1 LVPAESPISAPYR
14 HDEAPR
20 FPVYRPTAPQDR
32 RRGRHADR
40 AAMTRLS
47 PEVQA
52 RVAEEDEALLAAEA
66 QLPGGDDEIH
76 WSELESDSSED
87 VEYFPPAAP
96 ASHDHEAGG
105 SGEPAPP
112 TLAAATVSESQ
123 VTQPSELTALLQQL
137 VTQQREDRLAQ
148 EEARRAHE
156 AQIAAIQREAAR
168 ERAATEERFVDLIDR
183 VSQRTD
189 AQFQQMQQG
198 MMAMF
203 GMISQLYSHTGLAPQ
218 QPGLQGVAAPQ
229 LAVTP
234 APPPVATAAPALSTT
249 PETTFSMSALL
260 GSAGRPL
267 FSPLPATSLFQ
278 DSPSAVQS
286 VALPVVPQ
294 TLPSGGGGEGSL
306 LQQST
311 QPAASA
317 LTSDVDTS
325 SAEPVTTSTDP
336 LPGSAS
342 TRASTT
348 ATPLA
353 TSDPA
358 GSSDQQL
365 PSVTEGSP
373 SDDDD
378 DDDDPDRFLA
388 VPRQPDQ

>member
-1 LVPAESPISAPYR
+1 
-14 HDEAPR
+14 
-20 FPVYRPTAPQDR
+20 
-32 RRGRHADR
+32 
-40 AAMTRLS
+40 M
-47 PEVQA
+47 
-52 RVAEEDEALLAAEA
+52 
-66 QLPGGDDEIH
+66 
-76 WSELESDSSED
+76 
-87 VEYFPPAAP
+87 
-96 ASHDHEAGG
+96 
-105 SGEPAPP
+105 
-112 TLAAATVSESQ
+112 
-123 VTQPSELTALLQQL
+123 TQPSELTSLLQQL
-137 VTQQREDRLAQ
+137 VTQQREDRIAQ

-156 AQIAAIQREAAR
+156 AQLAAIQREAAR
-168 ERAATEERFVDLIDR
+168 
-183 VSQRTD
+183 D

-234 APPPVATAAPALSTT
+234 APPPVTTAAPALSTT

-286 VALPVVPQ
+286 VTLPVVPQ

-342 TRASTT
+342 TRASMI
-348 ATPLA
+348 ATPPVS
-353 TSDPA
+353 SDP
-358 GSSDQQL
+358 QL
-365 PSVTEGSP
+365 PSITEGSP

-378 DDDDPDRFLA
+378 DDDPDRFLA
-388 VPRQPDQ
+388 MPRQPDQ

>member
-1 LVPAESPISAPYR
+1 
-14 HDEAPR
+14 
-20 FPVYRPTAPQDR
+20 
-32 RRGRHADR
+32 
-40 AAMTRLS
+40 
-47 PEVQA
+47 
-52 RVAEEDEALLAAEA
+52 
-66 QLPGGDDEIH
+66 
-76 WSELESDSSED
+76 
-87 VEYFPPAAP
+87 
-96 ASHDHEAGG
+96 
-105 SGEPAPP
+105 
-112 TLAAATVSESQ
+112 VS
-123 VTQPSELTALLQQL
+123 QPSELTALLQQL

-156 AQIAAIQREAAR
+156 AQLAAIQREAAR
-168 ERAATEERFVDLIDR
+168 ERAATEERFVGLIDR

-229 LAVTP
+229 LAVTQD
-234 APPPVATAAPALSTT
+234 PPPVTTAAPALSTT

-267 FSPLPATSLFQ
+267 FSPLPATTLFQ
-278 DSPSAVQS
+278 DSPST
-286 VALPVVPQ
+286 VALPIVPQ
-294 TLPSGGGGEGSL
+294 TLLSGGGGEGSL

-311 QPAASA
+311 QLAASA
-317 LTSDVDTS
+317 LTTSDVDTS

-348 ATPLA
+348 ATPPV

-365 PSVTEGSP
+365 PSVTEGTP
-373 SDDDD
+373 SDD

>member
-1 LVPAESPISAPYR
+1 MA
-14 HDEAPR
+14 
-20 FPVYRPTAPQDR
+20 
-32 RRGRHADR
+32 
-40 AAMTRLS
+40 RLS

-52 RVAEEDEALLAAEA
+52 RVAQEDEALLAAEA

-76 WSELESDSSED
+76 WSDLESDSSED
-87 VEYFPPAAP
+87 EEYFPAPAP

-105 SGEPAPP
+105 SGEPAPVS
-112 TLAAATVSESQ
+112 AAAATTVSESQ
-123 VTQPSELTALLQQL
+123 VSQPSELTALLQQL
-137 VTQQREDRLAQ
+137 VTQQREDRRAQ

-156 AQIAAIQREAAR
+156 AQLAEIQREAAR
-168 ERAATEERFVDLIDR
+168 ERAATEERFVGLIDR

-218 QPGLQGVAAPQ
+218 QPGQSGLQGTGAPP

-234 APPPVATAAPALSTT
+234 APASTAPASSAT
-249 PETTFSMSALL
+249 PEIMFSLSALL
-260 GSAGRPL
+260 GSASRPL

-278 DSPSAVQS
+278 ESPSAVQS
-286 VALPVVPQ
+286 VGLPVVPQ
-294 TLPSGGGGEGSL
+294 PLPSGGGGEVSL
-306 LQQST
+306 VQQSS

-317 LTSDVDTS
+317 LTTSDVDTS
-325 SAEPVTTSTDP
+325 SAEPATTSTDP

-348 ATPLA
+348 ATPPVSSA
-353 TSDPA
+353 PA

-365 PSVTEGSP
+365 PSVTEDPP
-373 SDDDD
+373 SDDD